1 MSDTLNRRRLLKLLG
16 MTALGTS
23 VSNCVTSPAAAKTTN
38 WGYIGK
44 QGPEYWGK
52 LSPDFELCYT
62 GKRQTPIDLQV
73 SNVKSLDQN
82 NQDLLVVKYQPTPLN
97 LINNGKTI
105 QINYQPGSLIESD
118 RQVYQLLQFHFHHPS
133 EHHING
139 KEYDMELHFVHRS
152 QAGNLAV
159 VGVLL
164 KSGEFN
170 PNLQTI
176 WDAIPQTSGE
186 AHQVK
191 DTIINASSLLPAERR
206 FLTYSG
212 SLTTPPCS
220 ENVTWYIMEN
230 PIEVSQEQIAKFTE
244 LFPDNARPIQALNQ
258 RVVFESANTDKT

>member
-1 MSDTLNRRRLLKLLG
+1 MSATLNRRQLLKLLG

-23 VSNCVTSPAAAKTTN
+23 VSSYVTSPAAATTN

-52 LSPDFELCYT
+52 LSPDFQLCYT
-62 GKRQTPIDLQV
+62 GKRQTPIDLQTA
-73 SNVKSLDQN
+73 NVKSIDN
-82 NQDLLVVKYQPTPLN
+82 KNPESLVVKYQPTPLN

-105 QINYQPGSLIESD
+105 QINYQPGSFIESD

-133 EHHING
+133 EHRLNG
-139 KEYDMELHFVHRS
+139 EEYDMELHFVHRS

-159 VGVLL
+159 VGVFL
-164 KSGEFN
+164 KAGEFN

-176 WDAIPQTSGE
+176 WDALPQTQGE
-186 AHQVK
+186 EKQAK
-191 DTIINASSLLPAERR
+191 DTINASSLLPTERR

-220 ENVTWYIMEN
+220 ENVMWYVMET
-230 PIEVSQEQIAKFTE
+230 PIEVSSGQIAKFTQ

-258 RVVFESANTDKT
+258 RTVFESANTDKT